1 MAKAISSATDVLAA
15 LAGKTKLFEI
25 EGVTIELRALE
36 WAEAETLYAEYGDKP
51 AEMTYQAARMGISAP
66 VFDEAQLAQLRK
78 AMPGA
83 IQKISSEVMA
93 MSGMAPEEGGR
104 PLAGSGSVPLPET
117 AAPT

>member
-15 LAGKTKLFEI
+15 LAGKTKIFEI
-25 EGVTIELRALE
+25 EGVTIELRSLE
-36 WAEAETLYAEYGDKP
+36 WAEAEMLYAEYGDNP
-51 AEMTYQAARMGISAP
+51 TRMTFEAARLGINAP
-66 VFDEAQLAQLRK
+66 VFDEAQLIQFRK

-93 MSGMAPEEGGR
+93 MSGMTPEDDNR
-104 PLAGSGSVPLPET
+104 PLAGSGSAPLPET